1 VSRLPAVRPRSVEA
15 DSGANERCRCPDA
28 SRARPLGQPL
38 NFIEDAYDE
47 EVGWVRLPPR
57 SRSRD
62 RVLSHVPSPPVNGGS
77 LPAIAERGAPT
88 AALRQVVDVGSDRER
103 RIATRAR
110 AGMPLVIPADSDLAI
125 LSHHLRTLSRWRPP
139 WPAANTVIGLVS
151 ILGATVEHS
160 PKELVTGVADSR
172 DTGRSMPLRQRG

>member
-1 VSRLPAVRPRSVEA
+1 M
-15 DSGANERCRCPDA
+15 
-28 SRARPLGQPL
+28 
-38 NFIEDAYDE
+38 
-47 EVGWVRLPPR
+47 
-57 SRSRD
+57 
-62 RVLSHVPSPPVNGGS
+62 
-77 LPAIAERGAPT
+77 
-88 AALRQVVDVGSDRER
+88 GSDRER

-110 AGMPLVIPADSDLAI
+110 AGMPLVIPADSDLAM
-125 LSHHLRTLSRWRPP
+125 LSHHLHTLSRWRPP